1 MSRQILPMT
10 GIRCMDDAL
19 TELNSE
25 IAGLLARAST
35 AERKKL
41 SRVLVRDLRKRQ
53 IKRIREQKN
62 PDGSPFTQRK
72 AQFITVQREMR
83 FIWRGQQRNLK
94 NWRQGRQTITGF
106 DVDKGAQR
114 SFRKGD
120 IQRFI
125 SVKKDRV
132 KIKGKSKEARM
143 FKKLATARYMRTFA
157 GDNEAAIFFAPSA
170 AAIAAIHQYGMKE
183 KLRNLDIQYPVR
195 QLLGFTVDDIR
206 HIENLIINHFA
217 S

>member
-1 MSRQILPMT
+1 MSEHAL
-10 GIRCMDDAL
+10 DAL
-19 TELNSE
+19 EHEL
-25 IAGLLARAST
+25 AGLLARVSP

-41 SRVLVRDLRKRQ
+41 SREIVRDLRKSQ

-62 PDGSPFTQRK
+62 PDGSAFTRRK

-94 NWRQGRQTITGF
+94 NWQQNKRMITGF
-106 DVDKGAQR
+106 DVNKGAVR

-125 SVKKDRV
+125 AVKKDRIKV
-132 KIKGKSKEARM
+132 KGKSKQTRM
-143 FKKLATARYMRTFA
+143 FKRLATARYMRAFSNE
-157 GDNEAAIFFAPSA
+157 NEAAIFFAPA
-170 AAIAAIHQYGMKE
+170 AANIAAIHQYGLKE
-183 KLRNLDIQYPVR
+183 KLRNLDIQYPSR
-195 QLLGFTVDDIR
+195 QLLGFSVDDTR
-206 HIENLIINHFA
+206 RIEAAIIDFLA